1 MSKITDLLGD
11 KAAYYLDHTCKT
23 IDKSLIHVPSS
34 DTIDRIWIDS
44 DRNIQT
50 LRSLQTILGHG
61 RLANTG
67 YVSILPVDQD
77 IEHTAGASFAPNPI
91 YFDPENIVKLAIEGG
106 CNAVASTFG
115 ILGSVARKY
124 AHKIPFVVKLNH
136 NELLSYPNS
145 YDQVMFGT
153 VKEAWEMGAVAVG
166 ATIYFGSEQSR
177 RQLVEIAEAFDYAH
191 ELGMATILWC
201 YLRNNDFKKDGVDYH
216 AAADLTGQ
224 ADRLGRIAQ
233 RNDDEDHAQHRD
245 GSRNPERPLPGADM
259 LQRIGDIGFG
269 RSGVHLF
276 GDARRILHD
285 ALPHLRIARHI
296 RTRVAHQIPAQD
308 RDDEA
313 ADRVRSVPDR
323 HLGRQL
329 LGRNPMRDQAVA
341 RREAAPLEHVVQN
354 QQHAEQDDQRMDE
367 RRPVGLPRNPCADD
381 RTAAENEVDDRT
393 HRQARHHVP
402 TAVGAVRQYAV
413 DEFRHAVD
421 QPDEGHDDAEGRFRD
436 AVLGRKT
443 GNG

>member
-1 MSKITDLLGD
+1 M
-11 KAAYYLDHTCKT
+11 AAGTQNVH
-23 IDKSLIHVPSS
+23 
-34 DTIDRIWIDS
+34 
-44 DRNIQT
+44 
-50 LRSLQTILGHG
+50 
-61 RLANTG
+61 
-67 YVSILPVDQD
+67 LP
-77 IEHTAGASFAPNPI
+77 
-91 YFDPENIVKLAIEGG
+91 
-106 CNAVASTFG
+106 C
-115 ILGSVARKY
+115 
-124 AHKIPFVVKLNH
+124 
-136 NELLSYPNS
+136 
-145 YDQVMFGT
+145 
-153 VKEAWEMGAVAVG
+153 
-166 ATIYFGSEQSR
+166 
-177 RQLVEIAEAFDYAH
+177 
-191 ELGMATILWC
+191 
-201 YLRNNDFKKDGVDYH
+201 
-216 AAADLTGQ
+216 
-224 ADRLGRIAQ
+224 
-233 RNDDEDHAQHRD
+233 
-245 GSRNPERPLPGADM
+245 ADM
-259 LQRIGDIGFG
+259 LQRVGDIGFG

-296 RTRVAHQIPAQD
+296 RTRMAHQIPAQD
-308 RDDEA
+308 RDDEG

-402 TAVGAVRQYAV
+402 AAVGAVRQYAV

-443 GNG
+443 GNGEREVLANEIKNGVTDHRSDDRPPLPVFESFGLFRSHKARRLCDFQAPPLPKTRATNSS

>member
-1 MSKITDLLGD
+1 MIPHTSKMATVQPGHARREAARLLQEGRAPVEHGETHDIDEEVGHGQPPDHGIEEDLL
-11 KAAYYLDHTCKT
+11 A
-23 IDKSLIHVPSS
+23 
-34 DTIDRIWIDS
+34 
-44 DRNIQT
+44 QE
-50 LRSLQTILGHG
+50 
-61 RLANTG
+61 RL
-67 YVSILPVDQD
+67 
-77 IEHTAGASFAPNPI
+77 
-91 YFDPENIVKLAIEGG
+91 
-106 CNAVASTFG
+106 
-115 ILGSVARKY
+115 
-124 AHKIPFVVKLNH
+124 
-136 NELLSYPNS
+136 ELLRRI
-145 YDQVMFGT
+145 VF
-153 VKEAWEMGAVAVG
+153 VELRLGALQ
-166 ATIYFGSEQSR
+166 F
-177 RQLVEIAEAFDYAH
+177 
-191 ELGMATILWC
+191 
-201 YLRNNDFKKDGVDYH
+201 
-216 AAADLTGQ
+216 GQ

-308 RDDEA
+308 RDDEG

-402 TAVGAVRQYAV
+402 TAVGASASTPLTNF
-413 DEFRHAVD
+413 DT
-421 QPDEGHDDAEGRFRD
+421 P
-436 AVLGRKT
+436 
-443 GNG
+443 